1 MTADGRPVSPLTA
14 RHGAEGTGSRTRD
27 RARALLTA
35 IFCGFAA
42 LLPLVSAIAPKGT
55 VVLLLLAALLA
66 VPAYWLAHRRF
77 PVPDLRFAIVLALLL
92 AWCAIASSWAFDFGQ
107 SLVLVV
113 RIAVIFA
120 AGMVLF
126 PIAAALDDAARARV
140 CRWLVGGFVLTLAL
154 MAVEV
159 ALDYPAIRSLKGAS
173 GGSAAIAFSRGA
185 ISLSLIVWPVVAFL
199 WDRGL
204 GWKALAIPVVLGVA
218 TFVLDSAAATLGF
231 AVGVAAL
238 LLILSHRATGRVV
251 TLLAGGGVFVAMPF
265 AAQAIHDLGW
275 HRAGWLDSSAR
286 HRVEI
291 WEFSLQ
297 RIAEKPLLGW
307 GFDSARHIG
316 ALYPDGS
323 EFGWDIL
330 PLHPHSTPLQ
340 IVLELGAVGA
350 VISLALL
357 WLLARRLDGLPRRP
371 RECGQAMFIATLAI
385 GCVAFGQWQNWWL
398 ALLFSIALLVPLT
411 ARPDDARP

>member
-1 MTADGRPVSPLTA
+1 MSPLGA
-14 RHGAEGTGSRTRD
+14 RHGAAGTGTGTRSR
-27 RARALLTA
+27 AGALLTA

-42 LLPLVSAIAPKGT
+42 LLPLVSAVAPKGT

-66 VPAYWLAHRRF
+66 VPAHWLAHRRF
-77 PVPDLRFAIVLALLL
+77 PVPDLRFVIVLALLL
-92 AWCAIASSWAFDFGQ
+92 AWCAIASSWAFDLGQ

-159 ALDYPAIRSLKGAS
+159 GLGYPAIRSFKEVSS
-173 GGSAAIAFSRGA
+173 GREAIALNRGA
-185 ISLSLIVWPVVAFL
+185 IAMSLIVWPLVAYL
-199 WDRGL
+199 WGRGL
-204 GWKALAIPVVLGVA
+204 GWKSLVIPVLLGIA
-218 TFVLDSAAATLGF
+218 STFLLSAAATLGF
-231 AVGVAAL
+231 AAGVAAFL
-238 LLILSHRATGRVV
+238 LVVSQRKVGRVI
-251 TLLAGGGVFVAMPF
+251 TLAACVVAFAATPF
-265 AAQAIHDLGW
+265 AVREMHNHGW
-275 HRAGWLDSSAR
+275 HRADWLSGSER

-291 WEFSLQ
+291 WNFSVD

-307 GFDSARHIG
+307 GFDASRHIG
-316 ALYPDGS
+316 ELFFDAGEANPKIVS
-323 EFGWDIL
+323 
-330 PLHPHSTPLQ
+330 LHPHSAPLQ

-357 WLLARRLDGLPRRP
+357 WLLARRLDGLSRRP

-398 ALLFSIALLVPLT
+398 ALLVSLALLVPLT
-411 ARPDDARP
+411 ALPAGRGNSASR